1 MRRRIWAFIVTL
13 IVFLATGSIQN
24 VSLAQSSSDGDGVD
38 FMIICAHPGDEYL
51 YLGGALPLYAGEQ
64 GRTAVVVYLSSTD
77 EAQRQAAEDGLAR
90 FGGNVQ
96 AVFGSFSSVY
106 TSTEDEA
113 LDYWKK
119 ADVTAYLVDLIR
131 EYKPV
136 VVISHDPLGEYGH
149 GAHCVAS
156 DCALLAVTAA
166 AKEDQAESAAQYG
179 LWQVQRLFLHRYG
192 EDLVVLDR
200 SQPLSHFDGQTALE
214 LDQAGYAAYPETYPI
229 EISDE
234 AGYTRAEYGL
244 AYAVDE
250 TSFDSSSGDLFSG
263 LDDSILSPTAT
274 PVPTPT
280 PTPTETPEPTPTA
293 TLSPAADSDESS
305 QQGLADLAARL
316 EKSDYIALG
325 VLGVLA
331 VASLLGLCIAAGRE
345 KRNKAVLILCIVIL
359 LSSLFLI
366 WHVLSSSN
374 TDRSA
379 LDGTDTPTPAATP
392 TASPTLSAEPTDTPE
407 PTPTPDPWD
416 VYFRSDSDPE
426 EVVVNDQDNEHWE
439 YRSDDLSVIIDRV
452 HITRADGKPICY
464 CVAQIRMRN
473 EDAFRAGLDTEYD
486 NAPNRPEL
494 PCLLARRY
502 RAVLAITGD
511 NLTHAETETK
521 GILIRNGKVYSA
533 NQAQDTLAFYSDD
546 LSVKVF
552 KAKTVTAQELLDQGV
567 LNTFSF
573 GPTLLVDGVRDLESK
588 RSQLGRANPR
598 CGIGMVE
605 PGYFIAIT
613 VDGRQ
618 SDHSVGMSLDEFAQL
633 FYFYGCELAYNLDG
647 GSSTAMVFMG
657 ECLSQHSGVGS
668 DLQRPWV
675 DALLWGN
682 SELVPTTD
690 DPVYN
695 DGGEP
700 WVPIP

>member
-13 IVFLATGSIQN
+13 IVFLAAGSIQN
-24 VSLAQSSSDGDGVD
+24 VSLAQSGSDDDGVD

-77 EAQRQAAEDGLAR
+77 ETQRQAAEDGLAR
-90 FGGNVQ
+90 FGDNVR

-106 TSTEDEA
+106 TSTEEEA
-113 LDYWKK
+113 LKYWKK

-136 VVISHDPLGEYGH
+136 VVISHDSLGEYGH

-156 DCALLAVTAA
+156 DCALLAVSSA
-166 AKEDQAESAAQYG
+166 AKEDQSESAAQYG

-214 LDQAGYAAYPETYPI
+214 LDQQGYETYPETYPI

-244 AYAVDE
+244 AYAADDS
-250 TSFDSSSGDLFSG
+250 SFDSSSGDLFSG

-280 PTPTETPEPTPTA
+280 PTPTETPEPTPTIA
-293 TLSPAADSDESS
+293 VSPATDSEESS
-305 QQGLADLAARL
+305 QQRLDDLAARL

-345 KRNKAVLILCIVIL
+345 TRNKSALILCIVIL
-359 LSSLFLI
+359 LSSPFLI

-379 LDGTDTPTPAATP
+379 LDGTDTPSPAATASP
-392 TASPTLSAEPTDTPE
+392 TPTLSAEPTDTPE

-416 VYFRSDSDPE
+416 AYFRSDSDPE

-494 PCLLARRY
+494 PCTLARRY

-552 KAKTVTAQELLDQGV
+552 KAKTVTAQELIDQGV

-605 PGYFIAIT
+605 PGYYIAIT

-700 WVPIP
+700 WEPIP